1 MKSEDSTSPQ
11 CIHDKKYEYNQAQH
25 RFLDQ
30 DKLYIAYLLKFE
42 ENFSLKLLPSLIGPL
57 PYDQNT
63 LDMSADPLWMNK
75 VLEG

>member
-1 MKSEDSTSPQ
+1 
-11 CIHDKKYEYNQAQH
+11 
-25 RFLDQ
+25 
-30 DKLYIAYLLKFE
+30 
-42 ENFSLKLLPSLIGPL
+42 LPSLIGPL